1 MMNEEGFL
9 RLFEAMMEQAYEDAS
24 YKGTNEKR
32 LEEKKRCNLIYWK
45 NEKRFC
51 KLKKRMEE
59 NKRFSSFFC
68 FFVLKYLN
76 IY

>member
-32 LEEKKRCNLIYWK
+32 LEEKKRCNLIY
-45 NEKRFC
+45 
-51 KLKKRMEE
+51 
-59 NKRFSSFFC
+59 
-68 FFVLKYLN
+68 
-76 IY
+76 